1 MLKKQVERLVPLGV
15 LEVAN
20 DSEYGAPSFAQPK
33 TESNRVRFLI
43 GFRDINKRIKMIT
56 ISYAKNQ

>member
-20 DSEYGAPSFAQPK
+20 DSERGASSFAQPK
-33 TESNRVRFLI
+33 PESNRVHF
-43 GFRDINKRIKMIT
+43 INEFKDLK
-56 ISYAKNQ
+56 